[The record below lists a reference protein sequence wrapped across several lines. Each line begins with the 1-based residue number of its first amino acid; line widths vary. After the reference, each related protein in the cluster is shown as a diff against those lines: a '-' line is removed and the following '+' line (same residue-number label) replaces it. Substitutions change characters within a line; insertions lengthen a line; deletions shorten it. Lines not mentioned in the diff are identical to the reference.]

1 MRVLAGLVAVGV
13 VTSAMQAQEVGVNPY
28 VGLMQKAAAHAKAHG
43 AKVAPVLSPV
53 DATVLPGG
61 SEATKVPVA
70 ALQAMG
76 VKVVPWTTNDVS
88 KMRELMELRVD
99 GIISDRPDL
108 LRQVVDEELKAATS
122 AAEIAYFKRL
132 DRTAHRGGR
141 GLRPE
146 NTLPSFESGL
156 DQLATTL
163 ETDTGVTTDG
173 VSLIWHDQFL
183 NPQSCR
189 RADGKPYTL
198 ENRAYT
204 KDMSL
209 AEAQSTYIC
218 DKLHFHTVPAD
229 DVQQNDLSLSPVAVA
244 FAAREKMPSPYA
256 PTYAAQ
262 LFRFVKF
269 YEAYY
274 RSGTGK
280 GQPQAKERAENAGRA
295 RFNLETKILPPMT
308 GPRDPRMPTE
318 MYENHT
324 VGPQAFVKALCG
336 AIVAEKMEA
345 RAEVQSFDFRTLV
358 LVEEQF
364 PQIPTY
370 YLTQSAKVLGTEFTP
385 EALRQK

>member
-1 MRVLAGLVAVGV
+1 MRVLAGLLAVGAM
-13 VTSAMQAQEVGVNPY
+13 TCAMQAQEAGVNPY
-28 VGLMQKAAAHAKAHG
+28 VGLMQRAASHAKAHG
-43 AKVAPVLSPV
+43 AKVAPVLSP
-53 DATVLPGG
+53 AEGTVLPGG
-61 SEATKVPVA
+61 SETTKVPVA

-76 VKVVPWTTNDVS
+76 VKVVPWTTNDVA
-88 KMRELMELRVD
+88 KMRELMKLRVD

-108 LRQVVDEELKAATS
+108 LRQVVEEARKATTS
-122 AAEIAYFKRL
+122 AKDLAYLKRL

-156 DQLATTL
+156 DQLAMTL

-183 NPQSCR
+183 SPQSCR

-198 ENRAYT
+198 ENRIYT
-204 KDMSL
+204 KDLSL
-209 AEAQSTYIC
+209 AEAQSTFIC
-218 DKLHFHTVPAD
+218 DKVHFHTVPGD
-229 DVQQNDLSLSPVAVA
+229 DAQKNELSLSPVALA
-244 FAAREKMPSPYA
+244 FAAKEKMPSPYA

-280 GQPQAKERAENAGRA
+280 GQPDAKERAENAAHA

-308 GPRDPRMPTE
+308 GPRDPRKPAE

-324 VGPQAFVKALCG
+324 VAPQEFVKALCG
-336 AIVAEKMEA
+336 AIVAEKMEL
-345 RAEVQSFDFRTLV
+345 RVEVQSFDFRTLV

-370 YLTQSAKVLGTEFTP
+370 YLTQSAKTLGTEFTP
-385 EALRQK
+385 ATLRP